1 MKSQKMVEYAAPL
14 CELVEPDPIP
24 QGGEVV
30 VRISRCGVC
39 HSDLHIYEGYFE
51 MGGGN
56 RLDIRAGRKL
66 PFTLGHE
73 IVGTVIAVGP
83 EADGVAVGDRRVV
96 FPWIGCGA
104 CPTCARG
111 LEHLCPKGR
120 HLGVNVDGGYSD
132 TVTVPHARYLLDYAG
147 IDEDRAGPLACSGLT
162 AYSALKKIPAAGAG
176 DPLLIIGA
184 GGVGLMAIQVAKA
197 LYPAAPL
204 VVAEIDPVKAEAAK
218 AAGATEVIDPRE
230 KESMVRLQKG
240 YGGVHAAFD
249 FVGADATVQLAV
261 KGLRRGGTAVVVGL
275 FGGALTMPIPLLPWN
290 GIAIVGSYVGSLPEL
305 AELLELVKAG
315 KVAPIPVTLR
325 PMAEATAALHDLKAG
340 KVIGRTVLV
349 N

>member
-1 MKSQKMVEYAAPL
+1 MKSQKMVDYGAPL
-14 CELVEPDPIP
+14 CELVEPDPVP

-56 RLDIRAGRKL
+56 RLDVRGGRKL

-83 EADGVAVGDRRVV
+83 AAEGVSVGERRVV
-96 FPWIGCGA
+96 YPWIGCGA

-120 HLGVNVDGGYSD
+120 HLGVNVDGGYAD
-132 TVTVPHARYLLDYAG
+132 TVVVPHARYLLDYSG
-147 IDEDRAGPLACSGLT
+147 IAEDRAGPLACSGLT
-162 AYSALKKIPAAGAG
+162 AYSALKKIPPAGAG
-176 DPLLIIGA
+176 DPILIIGA
-184 GGVGLMAIQVAKA
+184 GGVGLMAIQVARA

-204 VVAEIDPVKAEAAK
+204 LVAEIDPAKAEAAK
-218 AAGATEVIDPRE
+218 AAGASEVLDPRE
-230 KESMVRLQKG
+230 KETTAHLQKKI
-240 YGGVHAAFD
+240 GGVHAALD
-249 FVGADATVQLAV
+249 FVGAEATVQLATR
-261 KGLRRGGTAVVVGL
+261 GLRRGGTAVVVGL
-275 FGGALTMPIPLLPWN
+275 FGGALSMPIPLLPWN
-290 GIAIVGSYVGSLPEL
+290 GIAIVGSYVGSL
-305 AELLELVKAG
+305 AELGELLDLVRTG

-325 PMAEATAALHDLKAG
+325 PMAEATEALHDLKAG
-340 KVIGRTVLV
+340 KVVGRVVLTA
-349 N
+349 

>member
-14 CELVEPDPIP
+14 CEQVAPDPVP
-24 QGGEVV
+24 QGTEVV

-56 RLDIRAGRKL
+56 RLDVRGGRKL

-73 IVGTVIAVGP
+73 IVGTVTAIGP
-83 EADGVAVGDRRVV
+83 EAEGVALGDRRVV

-104 CPTCARG
+104 CPTCVRG

-120 HLGVNVDGGYSD
+120 HLGVNVDGGYAD
-132 TVTVPHARYLLDYAG
+132 TVMVPHPRYVLDYAG

-162 AYSALKKIPAAGAG
+162 AYSALKKIPAAGEG
-176 DPLLIIGA
+176 DPLLIVGA
-184 GGVGLMAIQVAKA
+184 GGVGLMAIQVARS
-197 LYPAAPL
+197 LYPAAP
-204 VVAEIDPVKAEAAK
+204 VIVAEIDPVKAEAAK
-218 AAGATEVIDPRE
+218 AAGAAEVIDPRD
-230 KESMVRLQKG
+230 KDSLNRLQKG

-249 FVGADATVQLAV
+249 FVGADATLQLAIR
-261 KGLRRGGTAVVVGL
+261 GLRRGGTAVVVGL
-275 FGGALTMPIPLLPWN
+275 FGGALNMPIPLFPWN
-290 GIAIVGSYVGSLPEL
+290 GISVVGSYVGSLPEL
-305 AELLELVKAG
+305 AELLDLVKAG
-315 KVAPIPVTLR
+315 KVGAIPVSLR

-340 KVIGRTVLV
+340 KVVGRTVLTA
-349 N
+349 

>member
-1 MKSQKMVEYAAPL
+1 MKSQKMVDYAAPL
-14 CELVEPDPIP
+14 CELVAPDPVP
-24 QGGEVV
+24 EGTEVV

-39 HSDLHIYEGYFE
+39 HSDLHIHEGYFE

-73 IVGTVIAVGP
+73 IVGQVIAAGP
-83 EADGVAVGDRRVV
+83 AAEGVSVGDRRVV
-96 FPWIGCGA
+96 YPWIGCGS
-104 CPTCARG
+104 CGVCARG

-120 HLGVNVDGGYSD
+120 HLGVNVDGGYAD
-132 TVTVPHARYLLDYAG
+132 TVLVPHPRYLLDYAG
-147 IDEDRAGPLACSGLT
+147 IEEDRAGPLACSGLT

-204 VVAEIDPVKAEAAK
+204 VVAEIDPVKGEAAR
-218 AAGATEVIDPRE
+218 AAGASEIVDPRD
-230 KESMVRLQKG
+230 KDTLAKLQKT
-240 YGGVHAAFD
+240 YGGIHAAFD
-249 FVGADATVQLAV
+249 FVGAEATVNLAIRS
-261 KGLRRGGTAVVVGL
+261 LRRGGTAVIVGL
-275 FGGALTMPIPLLPWN
+275 FGGALTMPIPLFPWN
-290 GIAIVGSYVGSLPEL
+290 GITVLGSYVGTLPEL
-305 AELLELVKAG
+305 AELLDLVKAG

-325 PMAEATAALHDLKAG
+325 PMSEATEALHDLKAG
-340 KVIGRTVLV
+340 KVLGRTVLTV
-349 N
+349 